1 MMKSLKDLSGSANN
15 HFNLI
20 RMMLSFLVFF
30 CHCYALRFG
39 KVANVMDPI
48 SGLIG
53 HWIGDLAV
61 DGFFALSGYLV
72 TGSLLR
78 SPSFPRYLMARVLR
92 IYPGLMVM
100 LLLLI
105 AFMSTLSSVPLKQY
119 LLSRETLSLII
130 HNATLLFDVRYNLP
144 GVFTDNLYPKAVN
157 GSLWTLPYEVRFY
170 LLIGVAWFALY
181 PLNQYR
187 RILFLMAT
195 TLTLVALSASERLG
209 IHLEAHY
216 IRFGIVFCMGSLLWQ
231 MSPYIPTSRILLLIA
246 LGITAYSLRAPV
258 PPLTYLILMPY
269 IAVCCAYANI
279 PALSFYSKV
288 GDYSYGLY
296 IYSFPVQQTIAHFYP
311 AMNIAVY
318 VAVTFMVTM
327 TFSYLS
333 WWRIEKPF
341 LALKKSQRSLRGA

>member
-1 MMKSLKDLSGSANN
+1 MKSLKDLSGSENN

-48 SGLIG
+48 SDLLG

-78 SPSFPRYLMARVLR
+78 STSFLRYLIARVLR
-92 IYPGLMVM
+92 IYPGLIVM
-100 LLLLI
+100 LLILI
-105 AFMSTLSSVPLKQY
+105 AIMSTMSSVPLKQY
-119 LLSRETLSLII
+119 LFSRETLSLII
-130 HNATLLFDVRYNLP
+130 HNATLVFDVRYNLP
-144 GVFTDNLYPKAVN
+144 GVFADNLYPRAVN

-170 LLIGVAWFALY
+170 LVIGVAWFALY
-181 PLNQYR
+181 SFTQYR
-187 RILFLMAT
+187 RILFFIAT
-195 TLTLVALSASERLG
+195 TLTLIALTAPDSLG
-209 IHLEAHY
+209 INLEAHY

-231 MSPYIPTSRILLLIA
+231 MSPYIPTSRILLVIA
-246 LGITAYSLRAPV
+246 TCITAYSLREPV

-296 IYSFPVQQTIAHFYP
+296 IYSFPVQQTISHLYP
-311 AMNIAVY
+311 ALNIHVY
-318 VAVTFMVTM
+318 IAVTFIVTM
-327 TFSYLS
+327 TFSVFS
-333 WWRIEKPF
+333 WWIIEKPF
-341 LALKKSQRSLRGA
+341 LALKKNRR

>member
-1 MMKSLKDLSGSANN
+1 MKSLKDLSGSENN

-78 SPSFPRYLMARVLR
+78 STSFLRYLMARALR
-92 IYPGLMVM
+92 IYPGLIVM
-100 LLLLI
+100 LVLLI
-105 AFMSTLSSVPLKQY
+105 AFMSTMSTVPLKQY
-119 LLSRETLSLII
+119 LLSRETLTLILQ
-130 HNATLLFDVRYNLP
+130 NSTLVFNVRYNLP
-144 GVFTDNLYPKAVN
+144 GVFADNLYPRAVN

-181 PLNQYR
+181 SLTQYR
-187 RILFLMAT
+187 RILFFIAT
-195 TLTLVALSASERLG
+195 TLTLISLIASGSLG
-209 IHLEAHY
+209 ISLEAHY

-231 MSPYIPTSRILLLIA
+231 MSPYIPTSRILLVIA
-246 LGITAYSLRAPV
+246 TCITAYSLREPV

-296 IYSFPVQQTIAHFYP
+296 IYSFPVQQTISHLYP
-311 AMNIAVY
+311 ALNIHAY
-318 VAVTFMVTM
+318 IAVTFIVTM
-327 TFSYLS
+327 TFSVFS
-333 WWRIEKPF
+333 WWMIEKPF
-341 LALKKSQRSLRGA
+341 LALKKNRR

>member
-1 MMKSLKDLSGSANN
+1 MKSLKDLSGSENN

-39 KVANVMDPI
+39 KLANVMDPI

-78 SPSFPRYLMARVLR
+78 SEYFLRYLMSRVLR
-92 IYPGLMVM
+92 IYPGLIVM

-105 AFMSTLSSVPLKQY
+105 AFMSTMSSLSLKQY

-130 HNATLLFDVRYNLP
+130 HNATLVFDVRYNLP
-144 GVFTDNLYPKAVN
+144 GVFADNPYPRAVN

-170 LLIGVAWFALY
+170 LLIGGAWFVLY
-181 PLNQYR
+181 SFTQYR
-187 RILFLMAT
+187 RALFFIVT
-195 TLTLVALSASERLG
+195 TLTLIALTVSDSLG
-209 IHLEAHY
+209 ISLEAHY

-231 MSPYIPTSRILLLIA
+231 ISPYIPTSRMLLFIA
-246 LGITAYSLRAPV
+246 ICITAYSLREPV
-258 PPLTYLILMPY
+258 PPLIYLILMPY

-296 IYSFPVQQTIAHFYP
+296 IYSFPVQQTISHLYP
-311 AMNIAVY
+311 AMNITEY
-318 VAVTFMVTM
+318 VAVTLVVTM
-327 TFSYLS
+327 TFSYFS
-333 WWRIEKPF
+333 WWMIEKPF
-341 LALKKSQRSLRGA
+341 IALKKKQR